1 MFKMKK
7 KKKSEDKLD
16 IGYYVV
22 IFIDLLGQQ
31 DRLRS
36 LRNLPDESDDN
47 QMKAFIKDLKGT
59 YGVVTGMRNI
69 FEQFFKSY
77 SNKKYDLNKTNY
89 NLLPPTQKNIYI
101 QLKNNPI
108 NIKSFSDSIIVFT
121 SLRTDKVKLPT
132 GGIWGIFTAAAST
145 ALFSLAAGHPLR
157 GGIDV
162 GLGMEIKRGEIYGPC
177 LSRAYSL
184 ESKIAGYPRIV
195 VGKECLE
202 YLQATA
208 EQKQKDIISQV
219 CAGSANECLKLLSV
233 DDDGCA
239 IIDYLGD
246 FFLNKI
252 GMKIEKDIIDKAY
265 NNVIQFSE
273 KFRNEGNTKI
283 AFRYTLLRSYM
294 EHRLNQVKSN
304 NR

>member
-1 MFKMKK
+1 MNR
-7 KKKSEDKLD
+7 KKKSEDKIN

-22 IFIDLLGQQ
+22 GFIDLLGQQ

-36 LRNLPDESDDN
+36 LRSLPDESDEN
-47 QMKAFIKDLKGT
+47 QMKTFIEDLKLT
-59 YGVVTGMRNI
+59 YGVVTGMRGI
-69 FEQFFKSY
+69 FEKFFTSY
-77 SNKKYDLNKTNY
+77 SNKRYDLNKTNY
-89 NLLPPTQKNIYI
+89 NLLTTAQKKIYK

-145 ALFSLAAGHPLR
+145 ALVSLAAGHPIR

-162 GLGMEIKRGEIYGPC
+162 GLGMEIKKGEIYGPC

-202 YLQATA
+202 YLHDTA
-208 EQKQKDIISQV
+208 NQKQQDIISKV
-219 CAGSANECLKLLSV
+219 CAGSANECLKLLTI

-239 IIDYLGD
+239 VIDYLGD

-265 NNVIQFSE
+265 DKVIQFSE
-273 KFRNEGNTKI
+273 KYRNEGNTKI
-283 AFRYTLLRSYM
+283 AFKYTLLRNYM
-294 EHRLNQVKSN
+294 ENRLNQVKKTN
-304 NR
+304 

>member
-1 MFKMKK
+1 MKRK
-7 KKKSEDKLD
+7 RKSEDKID

-22 IFIDLLGQQ
+22 AFIDLLGQQ

-36 LRNLPDESDDN
+36 LRSLPDESDYN
-47 QMKAFIKDLKGT
+47 QMKEFIKDLKGT
-59 YGVVTGMRNI
+59 YGVVTGMRNL

-77 SNKKYDLNKTNY
+77 SNKKYDLSKTNY
-89 NLLPPTQKNIYI
+89 NSLTPAQKKIYK

-108 NIKSFSDSIIVFT
+108 HIESFSDSIIVFT
-121 SLRTDKVKLPT
+121 SLRTDKAKLPT
-132 GGIWGIFTAAAST
+132 GGIWGIFAAAAST
-145 ALFSLAAGHPLR
+145 ALFSLATGHPLR

-195 VGKECLE
+195 VGKECLK
-202 YLQATA
+202 YLHDTTN
-208 EQKQKDIISQV
+208 QKQKDIISKV
-219 CAGSANECLKLLSV
+219 CAGSANECLKLLTV

-246 FFLNKI
+246 FFLNKV
-252 GMKIEKDIIDKAY
+252 GMQIEKDIIDKAY

-273 KFRNEGNTKI
+273 KFRSEGNTKI

-294 EHRLNQVKSN
+294 EHRLNQVK
-304 NR
+304 